1 MGIASH
7 GESLQMNLRIN
18 RENLRGRSV
27 AGCLGISDGF
37 LDLSLVKI
45 RDLVMKAC
53 HRLVLNARVRAD
65 GQAEFLGRTI
75 DDG

>member
-1 MGIASH
+1 MSNASH

-18 RENLRGRSV
+18 RENLRGSSV
-27 AGCLGISDGF
+27 AGCLGICDGF
-37 LDLSLVKI
+37 LDLSLVQI

-65 GQAEFLGRTI
+65 GKAEVLGRAI